1 MKRQIKQKIALKK
14 NLRRYA
20 IMGALVLLFS
30 LLFSVLYT
38 TFIASPKKELQA
50 QMQARELEYM
60 RLQYQI
66 LSDKLDDME
75 DLLGD
80 LEKRD
85 DKVYRVIFEAD
96 PIPNSVRRAGYGG
109 VDRYENLYGH
119 TNSELVV
126 NTSKKLD
133 MMASRLYVQSKS
145 YDEVFKMASRK
156 VEMLKCI
163 PAILPV
169 KETEV
174 KYVSS
179 YFGYRPDPISKLTK
193 FHSGMDFS
201 AETGTKVYAPGDGVV
216 LSADNAN
223 LGYGNMITIDHGYG
237 YKTRY
242 AHLNKFVVREGQQVK
257 RGQLIGYVGS
267 TGKST
272 GAHLHY
278 EVLKD
283 DVQVDPIHFFY
294 NNLTPEQYD
303 LMLEQSEEPSLTMD

>member
-1 MKRQIKQKIALKK
+1 
-14 NLRRYA
+14 
-20 IMGALVLLFS
+20 
-30 LLFSVLYT
+30 
-38 TFIASPKKELQA
+38 
-50 QMQARELEYM
+50 
-60 RLQYQI
+60 
-66 LSDKLDDME
+66 
-75 DLLGD
+75 
-80 LEKRD
+80 
-85 DKVYRVIFEAD
+85 
-96 PIPNSVRRAGYGG
+96 
-109 VDRYENLYGH
+109 
-119 TNSELVV
+119 
-126 NTSKKLD
+126 
-133 MMASRLYVQSKS
+133 
-145 YDEVFKMASRK
+145 
-156 VEMLKCI
+156 
-163 PAILPV
+163 
-169 KETEV
+169 
-174 KYVSS
+174 
-179 YFGYRPDPISKLTK
+179 
-193 FHSGMDFS
+193 MDFS
-201 AETGTKVYAPGDGVV
+201 AEIGTKVYAPGDGVV

>member
-30 LLFSVLYT
+30 VLFSVLYT

-60 RLQYQI
+60 RLQYEI

-179 YFGYRPDPISKLTK
+179 GSYLQTHQVPQW
-193 FHSGMDFS
+193 
-201 AETGTKVYAPGDGVV
+201 
-216 LSADNAN
+216 
-223 LGYGNMITIDHGYG
+223 HGLF
-237 YKTRY
+237 R
-242 AHLNKFVVREGQQVK
+242 
-257 RGQLIGYVGS
+257 
-267 TGKST
+267 
-272 GAHLHY
+272 
-278 EVLKD
+278 
-283 DVQVDPIHFFY
+283 
-294 NNLTPEQYD
+294 
-303 LMLEQSEEPSLTMD
+303 